1 MAKSFVKFDSPE
13 SSRNALRVTNHKKQ
27 EVAKWLVSLEI
38 FLD

>member
-1 MAKSFVKFDSPE
+1 MAKSFMRFDSPQ
-13 SSRNALRVTNHKKQ
+13 SNRNALRVINHKKQ